1 MRLQM
6 KRGNPSDQQG
16 LDILFIQKKRRKI
29 INREIWNR
37 ITETCKKL
45 DESFVSLLGEAE
57 KKKDINFVV
66 QANTLKRTNEETEE
80 QRKQLEE
87 TLKAIIEKKEKALKN
102 RINQLDCVDIRLF
115 FSFHLCICVMFKRI
129 LCLLDDI
136 FEVHYT
142 KQFDSVSRCISR
154 Y

>member
-66 QANTLKRTNEETEE
+66 QANTFKENKRGNRRT
-80 QRKQLEE
+80 
-87 TLKAIIEKKEKALKN
+87 KKIA
-102 RINQLDCVDIRLF
+102 
-115 FSFHLCICVMFKRI
+115 
-129 LCLLDDI
+129 
-136 FEVHYT
+136 
-142 KQFDSVSRCISR
+142 
-154 Y
+154 

>member
-87 TLKAIIEKKEKALKN
+87 TLKVIIEKKEKDLKN
-102 RINQLDCVDIRLF
+102 RINQLDCVDI
-115 FSFHLCICVMFKRI
+115 
-129 LCLLDDI
+129 
-136 FEVHYT
+136 
-142 KQFDSVSRCISR
+142 
-154 Y
+154 